1 MEIYPAKYTDNKGE
15 FETTIRNDWKTL
27 RMNLRGVEF
36 SGSSFDY
43 FRPDENELEENL
55 RTFSLDKYK
64 QLSNFKLECE
74 IPVKMLENNKD
85 SEAVLRIYFEHKI
98 LEISTGFYDYELK
111 LILNFQGQEFCSTV
125 YGDFEDCFGEI
136 RSQLRKAQ
144 NNIALKCCFGCKLS
158 DYSVY
163 GHDVFGSLI
172 CFKDFKER
180 FLNMKTQY
188 DYCDLLEEKNL
199 EYVQEVYLCPEF
211 QPRYSQAKNLNHYVD

>member
-1 MEIYPAKYTDNKGE
+1 MEIYPAKYTDKNGE
-15 FETTIRNDWKTL
+15 FITTIRNDWKIL

-43 FRPDENELEENL
+43 FRLDENELKGNL
-55 RTFSLDKYK
+55 KTFSLNKYNE
-64 QLSNFKLECE
+64 LSDFKLECE
-74 IPVKMLENNKD
+74 IPVIMLENNKD
-85 SEAVLRIYFEHKI
+85 SEAVLRIEFKHKI

-111 LILNFQGQEFCSTV
+111 LILNFQGQEFRSTV

-136 RSQLRKAQ
+136 SNKLRKAQ

-172 CFKDFKER
+172 CFKNFKER

-188 DYCDLLEEKNL
+188 DYYDLLEEKNL
-199 EYVQEVYLCPEF
+199 EYVQEVYLCSEF
-211 QPRYSQAKNLNHYVD
+211 QPRYSQAKNLNQFID